1 MHPSS
6 SLNLVVKI
14 TNSCIEEVRNN
25 SNILQHKNIVQTT
38 QRNVMN
44 ILNSRHPNLFSIL
57 DSHVDKERLEKS
69 ISHRILMI
77 KKIVSCYLSLR
88 LKHLCKEKNSIEF
101 DKRFK
106 RKSSKLVHF
115 KNQ

>member
-44 ILNSRHPNLFSIL
+44 ILNSRHPNIFSIL
-57 DSHVDKERLEKS
+57 DSHVDEERLEKS

-77 KKIVSCYLSLR
+77 KR
-88 LKHLCKEKNSIEF
+88 LFPAI
-101 DKRFK
+101 
-106 RKSSKLVHF
+106 
-115 KNQ
+115 